1 MATYSERLTSD
12 IATIVVTIGQCTLLE
27 SYRTRLFIVRR
38 RTVSL
43 VALDTLTCLGEG
55 MVAIAWATVKV
66 RPLSPEASVI
76 GVTLLKI
83 VARLNWVL
91 NNRSKLGNPH
101 LSLPWPGPSK
111 PAKKASSLKNATI
124 RVNELFRRAG
134 REKRPSEETTVA
146 HYDEIM
152 KTYLAR
158 SKWKHFEDAMK
169 HETSY
174 CVCKTSGV
182 LVLPIDLV
190 FGVSRTTLRYFKSNF
205 F

>member
-1 MATYSERLTSD
+1 M
-12 IATIVVTIGQCTLLE
+12 I
-27 SYRTRLFIVRR
+27 
-38 RTVSL
+38 
-43 VALDTLTCLGEG
+43 
-55 MVAIAWATVKV
+55 AIAWATVKV

-76 GVTLLKI
+76 GVTFLKI

-124 RVNELFRRAG
+124 QVNELLLRLG
-134 REKRPSEETTVA
+134 SEKRPAEETTVA

-158 SKWKHFEDAMK
+158 SKWKHCEDAMK
-169 HETSY
+169 PETSY
-174 CVCKTSGV
+174 CVCKTSRD

-190 FGVSRTTLRYFKSNF
+190 FGVSRATLRYFKLKF
-205 F
+205 FNRISSQTVNHENH